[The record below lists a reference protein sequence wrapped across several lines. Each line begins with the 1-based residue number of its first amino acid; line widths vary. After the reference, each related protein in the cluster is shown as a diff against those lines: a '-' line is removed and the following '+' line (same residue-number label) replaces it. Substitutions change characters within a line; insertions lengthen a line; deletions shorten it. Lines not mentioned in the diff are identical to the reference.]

1 MYLTIDIETIPTD
14 RAAVR
19 DYIAATITP
28 PGTMKKAETIAA
40 WVKDDKPAAIE
51 EAVNRTS
58 LDGAFGRV
66 FCIGWAVD
74 DDAPTSLYGMNEATI
89 LDAFAAVL
97 HDMPVSERFSTT
109 VIGHNVAAFDL
120 RFLVQRYIVNGIRPP
135 FVIAK
140 AAEAK
145 PWEKGVVFDTMVQWA
160 GTGNRVSLDKLCLAL
175 GIESPKGELDGS
187 KVWQWVQ
194 DGKHEEV
201 AAYCERDVAAA
212 REVHRRMTFA
222 HAFEDVPA

>member
-1 MYLTIDIETIPTD
+1 MNIYLDLETIPTD

-74 DDAPTSLYGMNEATI
+74 DDAPTSLYGMNEPTI
-89 LDAFAAVL
+89 LEAFAAVL

-109 VIGHNVAAFDL
+109 IIGHNVAAFDL

-145 PWEKGVVFDTMVQWA
+145 PWEKSTVYDTMVQWA
-160 GTGNRVSLDKLCLAL
+160 GAGNRVSLDKLCLAL

-222 HAFEDVPA
+222 HSFEDVPA